1 MLSGELL
8 NRRSKQWY
16 LREIILL
23 LITYTKL
30 GTLFRHFLL
39 LLQVSAHVWGGE
51 SVFLLHLKSRKDTLR
66 NLFEIQFAENEAI
79 FTSTL
84 LCTF

>member
-8 NRRSKQWY
+8 NRKSKQWY

-30 GTLFRHFLL
+30 GTLFHHFLL
-39 LLQVSAHVWGGE
+39 LLQVSACAWGEEE
-51 SVFLLHLKSRKDTLR
+51 SECLLHLKSRKDT
-66 NLFEIQFAENEAI
+66 
-79 FTSTL
+79 
-84 LCTF
+84 